1 MKTLRF
7 LGMMFMAAMMS
18 FSFTACGDDNNS
30 DGNNAGGAGTYL
42 GQWITEFRNTGDNR
56 KIGIVELTANS
67 WQMVQYSARYN
78 NNVLESVSRH
88 RDSGSL
94 QVDGNQVT
102 ATGNNVPFRNAS
114 FTING
119 NTMTLNYQGGTMTMT
134 RPTQEQL
141 SLIAAWDVAYNLQ
154 PN

>member
-1 MKTLRF
+1 
-7 LGMMFMAAMMS
+7 
-18 FSFTACGDDNNS
+18 
-30 DGNNAGGAGTYL
+30 
-42 GQWITEFRNTGDNR
+42 
-56 KIGIVELTANS
+56 
-67 WQMVQYSARYN
+67 MVQYSDRYN
-78 NNVLESVSRH
+78 NYVLESVSRH